1 MGSSWKTTRTDDL
14 QGSVGY
20 QICYSAALQSF
31 TAFIWYNNHNSIF
44 TFTTTRLVPNRT
56 TANPMISK
64 NCLQYWYPSQRKTSW
79 IKWLEQLCQ
88 ALKIYPWNW
97 LGALIETL
105 LIISVPVYMHQ
116 LTEDETI
123 LRSSLYYP
131 NKRPWKQLWNKF
143 MNIHIDC
150 SSRLV
155 SCKLISWARSA
166 PQKHKQVKYWYHSH
180 ISRHICVAPNC

>member
-20 QICYSAALQSF
+20 QICYYTALQSF

-64 NCLQYWYPSQRKTSW
+64 NCVQYWYSSQRKTSW

-88 ALKIYPWNW
+88 ALKTYPWNW

-105 LIISVPVYMHQ
+105 LIIVCTSLQKMKQ
-116 LTEDETI
+116 
-123 LRSSLYYP
+123 SSAHHCIIQTKDLGSNYGT
-131 NKRPWKQLWNKF
+131 
-143 MNIHIDC
+143 
-150 SSRLV
+150 SSWI
-155 SCKLISWARSA
+155 STLIVWAG
-166 PQKHKQVKYWYHSH
+166 
-180 ISRHICVAPNC
+180 